1 LAAREAAVLASDP
14 DRGYLGAG
22 PWTTPARA
30 MGRLLGFF
38 LLVLLSVSLLRTVP
52 VVGPWL
58 GGFFGFWLTAIVLSL
73 ALTRLSVTLTRRRRI
88 ASELRLLGEVDS
100 PHNQGKLGSL
110 LLANSRPRAA
120 LPHLEAAAAGEP
132 DVAEWRYRHGAALL
146 GAGRASEA
154 RAELEAAVEI
164 DEEHAYGAV
173 LQALA
178 DARLRSGDAV
188 GALQA
193 LDRFDRNHGESP
205 ESCYRRGQALRR
217 LGRREAARESFR
229 RVTRLA
235 SRAARFQR
243 AQNRPWVWRSLLARL
258 V

>member
-1 LAAREAAVLASDP
+1 
-14 DRGYLGAG
+14 
-22 PWTTPARA
+22 

-38 LLVLLSVSLLRTVP
+38 LLVLLSVSLLRTLP
-52 VVGPWL
+52 VVGSWFQ
-58 GGFFGFWLTAIVLSL
+58 GFFGFWLAAIGLSL
-73 ALTRLSVTLTRRRRI
+73 GLTRLSVLLTRRRRS
-88 ASELRLLGEVDS
+88 AGELRQLSEVDS
-100 PHNQGKLGSL
+100 PHNRGKLGSL
-110 LLANSRPRAA
+110 LLASSRPRAA
-120 LPHLEAAAAGEP
+120 LPHLEAAVAGEP
-132 DVAEWRYRHGAALL
+132 DLAEWRYRLGAALL
-146 GAGRASEA
+146 AAGRAA
-154 RAELEAAVEI
+154 RARTVLEAAAAI

-173 LQALA
+173 QLALA
-178 DARLRSGDAV
+178 DARQRSDDAAA
-188 GALQA
+188 ALEA

-217 LGRREAARESFR
+217 LGRREEARASFR